1 VVASLPGGAP
11 DAIEQWEKAMTM
23 TEQGPRTEQGAS
35 AVVGVF
41 DEIGDAEHA
50 VRRLHEVGLDRDAV
64 VLGLER
70 VEAEQE
76 ETPAP
81 PSLALPY
88 AFVCSLLGGA
98 ACGLLA
104 AFFAPSTVT
113 IQGFGWTV
121 PTVLTLSLVGGAFG
135 WMLGAIL
142 GYGDVSKRERED
154 VPALVPITEPVATVT
169 VRSPGRPEEVRT
181 ILRSIGAREVR
192 GGDTVRPDLNATRQ
206 AEQHT
211 ADLRRDT
218 GSVRPLPRAGG
229 AIQATGT
236 GQSVRVR
243 ITRGRA
249 RPPISGQ
256 GVENKTTLAIGIAVV
271 TGAVLGLLGRR
282 KKE

>member
-1 VVASLPGGAP
+1 
-11 DAIEQWEKAMTM
+11 MTM
-23 TEQGPRTEQGAS
+23 TEQEPRTAQGAS
-35 AVVGVF
+35 PVVGVF
-41 DEIGDAEHA
+41 DEIGAAEHA
-50 VRRLHEVGLDRDAV
+50 VRRLREVGFDRDAV
-64 VLGLER
+64 ALGLEQ
-70 VEAEQE
+70 VEAQQE

-113 IQGFGWTV
+113 IQGFGWVV
-121 PTVLTLSLVGGAFG
+121 PTVLTLSLVGGTFG

-154 VPALVPITEPVATVT
+154 VPALVPTTEPVATVT
-169 VRSPGRPEEVRT
+169 VQSPARPEEVRT
-181 ILRSIGAREVR
+181 ILRSVGAREVR
-192 GGDTVRPDLNATRQ
+192 GGNTVRPDPDATRQ
-206 AEQHT
+206 AHRV
-211 ADLRRDT
+211 AGARRDA
-218 GSVRPLPRAGG
+218 GLAPPLPRAAG
-229 AIQATGT
+229 AIPAM

-243 ITRGRA
+243 PVRGRGRA
-249 RPPISGQ
+249 SQSGQ
-256 GVENKTTLAIGIAVV
+256 ADQGAENRTTLAIAIAVV